1 MFEKLTSD
9 DLTSEADQYNAQ
21 REWERAQRESDADRA
36 WQMWVDSD
44 HLSSLRICY
53 LCGDHIDDCCCQLDG
68 DC

>member
-21 REWERAQRESDADRA
+21 REWERAQRESDADRS
-36 WQMWVDSD
+36 WRMMVHND

-53 LCGDHIDDCCCQLDG
+53 LCGDHIDDCCCPRDG
-68 DC
+68 DY